1 MSSVPESS
9 VFQRWGRRGTGIV
22 FGLAAVVLLLIGA
35 TIGLA
40 IGGTTSS
47 NSAAAVEPPENSID
61 VGFLRDMSVHHQ
73 QGVLLAHII
82 QGEGG
87 SDKVAGIAYDIEYQ
101 QTSQIGQMGGSLQLW
116 DYSLNSLQAPMAWMT
131 LDSAHADMSAMAAG
145 MTVDPAAAADGAVM
159 PGMATNTEIA
169 KLKTL
174 RGSAADILFLQ
185 LMIRHHEGG
194 VPMMQYAAKYATNAV
209 VKNMAVKMTQAQQA
223 EIVSMTTMLDTTF
236 HTTPLPSPGAAASS
250 SAVAP
255 STGSD
260 GSTDGSAPASSTGAG
275 SMDMGTS

>member
-1 MSSVPESS
+1 MSSAPESS

-22 FGLAAVVLLLIGA
+22 FGLAALVLLLIGA

-40 IGGTTSS
+40 IGGSTASS
-47 NSAAAVEPPENSID
+47 DAAAVKPPESSVD
-61 VGFLRDMSVHHQ
+61 VGFLRDMTVHHQ
-73 QGVLLAHII
+73 QGVLLAHIV

-101 QTSQIGQMGGSLQLW
+101 QTSQIGQMGGFLQLW
-116 DYSLNSLQAPMAWMT
+116 DYSLNNSQAPMAWMT
-131 LDSAHADMSAMAAG
+131 LDSAHADMSAMAG

-159 PGMATNTEIA
+159 PGMATNTEIT

-174 RGSAADILFLQ
+174 RGSAADIMFVQ

-209 VKNMAVKMTQAQQA
+209 VKNMALKMTQAQQA

-236 HTTPLPSPGAAASS
+236 HTAPLPSPGGVASTSPAAG
-250 SAVAP
+250 
-255 STGSD
+255 STGGDTSSVTS
-260 GSTDGSAPASSTGAG
+260 GPASTEMG
-275 SMDMGTS
+275 SMEMGTS